1 MKPTGP
7 VLVFFKTF
15 FILLMVMCGL
25 IGILTLLWFI
35 HRTCQRRSNAAAQES
50 LPMPEMNNVKPVEA
64 TNAENEAL
72 PQVVIID
79 TSEGGNPAT
88 EIASPTN
95 PKVKR
100 RKLRLHKADPRGGI
114 WMKAEFVSQ
123 GETSSTAQ
131 TLTTECDM
139 SQLSDLPVVDE
150 ADDLDPPAVE
160 EEEEASESVPADVE
174 AQATDAEKPTESI
187 GDPKIPDKES
197 EESAEMFNA
206 NEVVEEAEDKTI
218 TEGGTIETENLD
230 MVDGDDAV
238 AGVSTTDSVEQ
249 NDGEPNGE
257 DPCQVKSSGSVEM
270 KVELVKRNEVDSRFE
285 TSPTECGM
293 SQMPGSPAKKKAIE
307 AEPVVVIPDAS
318 EDLVHTVLETEL

>member
-1 MKPTGP
+1 
-7 VLVFFKTF
+7 
-15 FILLMVMCGL
+15 MVMCSL

-35 HRTCQRRSNAAAQES
+35 HRTCQRRSNAAAHES
-50 LPMPEMNNVKPVEA
+50 LPMPEINTVKPVEA
-64 TNAENEAL
+64 TKVEDEAV

-88 EIASPTN
+88 KVAIPIN
-95 PKVKR
+95 PKGKC
-100 RKLRLHKADPRGGI
+100 RKLRPHKADPRGGI

-160 EEEEASESVPADVE
+160 EKEEAIESAPADVE

-206 NEVVEEAEDKTI
+206 NEVVEDMIITDEGASEAEK
-218 TEGGTIETENLD
+218 LD
-230 MVDGDDAV
+230 MVDDDAGLP
-238 AGVSTTDSVEQ
+238 AATDTVEQ
-249 NDGEPNGE
+249 NDCEPKGD
-257 DPCQVKSSGSVEM
+257 DPCQVKSSGFDM
-270 KVELVKRNEVDSRFE
+270 KVELVNC
-285 TSPTECGM
+285 ECDM
-293 SQMPGSPAKKKAIE
+293 SQMSGLPAKKKAIE
-307 AEPVVVIPDAS
+307 AEPVVIIPDAS
-318 EDLVHTVLETEL
+318 EDVVHTVFETEL